1 MEEETK
7 PKKSILKKWLL
18 LLIVALILIVII
30 AGCGNKKEETAPRPE
45 QTKEAEEQIEV
56 INYVVLREW
65 KPNEDPKAIGMEI
78 LIAEEDVSKENI
90 VNLVRS
96 IGKDSKKA
104 LIKIY
109 QDKEAWEGEKTGIYG
124 EIYDKGYLVFYV
136 KNLTD
141 TGAYS
146 GLNEIRWFQEIGE
159 LEDLFGE
166 STEL

>member
-7 PKKSILKKWLL
+7 PKKSILKKWWLW
-18 LLIVALILIVII
+18 LIIASVLIVII
-30 AGCGNKKEETAPRPE
+30 AGCGNEKEETAPE
-45 QTKEAEEQIEV
+45 ETEEAEEQINV
-56 INYVVLREW
+56 ISYVVLREW
-65 KPNEDPKAIGMEI
+65 KPDKDNKAIGMEI

-90 VNLVRS
+90 IDLVRS
-96 IGKDSKKA
+96 IVKDSKKA

-159 LEDLFGE
+159 LSDLFGE